1 MGRAEKIVER
11 GLALMNKPDM
21 IRNIGIVAH
30 IDHGKTTLSDNMV
43 AGAGMISMDLAG
55 HDDHN
60 LFMDFDPLEQARG
73 ITIDAANVS
82 MVHEVDGKEYLI
94 NMIDTPGH
102 VDFGG
107 DVTRAMRAVDGAI
120 VVVDA
125 VEGAMPQTETV
136 LRQAIR
142 EGVRPV
148 LFINKTD
155 RLINELKVEKKDFA
169 MRLGKIID
177 NVNKLIR
184 GMDEEK
190 YKAGWRVDAASGT
203 VAIGSARYNW
213 AISMPIMKK
222 TGIGFDQVYD
232 YCRAD
237 KAEELAEKVPL
248 FRTVNDMVVHFL
260 PSPIEAQKNRVTAI
274 WHGDWNSEVGKAMAA
289 CDPNGPVALMIT
301 RIKVDPHAGEIATG
315 RLFSGSLRRG
325 LELYVSGVAATNRIM
340 QTGIF
345 MGPRRVEVE
354 SIPAGNIAAVTGL
367 RDAIVGS
374 TVSSVD
380 NITPFEA
387 IKHVSEPVMTVAVE
401 AKNMRDL
408 PKVVEV
414 LRQVAKEDP
423 TLQVTINEE
432 TGEHLLAGMG
442 ELHLD
447 VTVTRLQRDRGVELK
462 TSPPIVVY
470 RESIAGRAGPVEGKS
485 PNHHNRFYIEFEPLE
500 PGVADALRD
509 GKINMKMEEV
519 ERRKILMENGMDKEE
534 ARSIAGFYRTNI
546 LLNMTKGVQY
556 LRETMELILEGFEE
570 ALKNGPI
577 SREPAQGI
585 KAKLVDVKL
594 HEDAVHRGP
603 AQVIPAVRQ
612 AVQAGVLM
620 SEPVL
625 LEPFQNVYIQ
635 VPQDQMGGAMSEIQG
650 RRGVILNMESQG
662 DMIILKSKMPV
673 AEMFGFAG
681 AIRSATEGRAL
692 WSTEF
697 AGFLPLPANL
707 LLETVKQI
715 RTRKGLKPDMPKPS
729 DYLKVV

>member
-1 MGRAEKIVER
+1 
-11 GLALMNKPDM
+11 
-21 IRNIGIVAH
+21 
-30 IDHGKTTLSDNMV
+30 
-43 AGAGMISMDLAG
+43 
-55 HDDHN
+55 
-60 LFMDFDPLEQARG
+60 
-73 ITIDAANVS
+73 
-82 MVHEVDGKEYLI
+82 
-94 NMIDTPGH
+94 
-102 VDFGG
+102 
-107 DVTRAMRAVDGAI
+107 
-120 VVVDA
+120 
-125 VEGAMPQTETV
+125 MPV
-136 LRQAIR
+136 
-142 EGVRPV
+142 
-148 LFINKTD
+148 
-155 RLINELKVEKKDFA
+155 
-169 MRLGKIID
+169 
-177 NVNKLIR
+177 
-184 GMDEEK
+184 
-190 YKAGWRVDAASGT
+190 
-203 VAIGSARYNW
+203 
-213 AISMPIMKK
+213 MKK

-232 YCRAD
+232 YCRAG

-260 PSPIEAQKNRVTAI
+260 PSPIEAQKDRVKTI
-274 WHGDWNSEVGKAMAA
+274 WNGDWNSEVGKAMAT

-315 RLFSGSLRRG
+315 RLFSGTLRRG

-345 MGPRRVEVE
+345 MGPRRVEVDA
-354 SIPAGNIAAVTGL
+354 IPAGNIAAVTGL
-367 RDAIVGS
+367 HDAIVGS

-380 NITPFEA
+380 NMTPFEL

-509 GKINMKMEEV
+509 GKINMKMEEI
-519 ERRKILMENGMDKEE
+519 ERRKILMDNGMGKDE

-546 LLNMTKGVQY
+546 LLNMTKGIQY
-556 LRETMELILEGFEE
+556 LRETMELIMEGFEE

-577 SREPAQGI
+577 SREPVQGI

-612 AVQAGVLM
+612 AIQAGILM
-620 SEPVL
+620 ADPVL
-625 LEPFQNVYIQ
+625 LEPFQNVFIQ
-635 VPQDQMGGAMSEIQG
+635 VPQDQMGGAMAEIQG
-650 RRGVILNMESQG
+650 RRGVILNMDSQG

-673 AEMFGFAG
+673 AQMFGFAG

-697 AGFLPLPANL
+697 AGFQPLPANL

-715 RTRKGLKPDMPKPS
+715 RTRKGLKPEMPKPS

>member
-1 MGRAEKIVER
+1 MGKRKKIAERVTT
-11 GLALMNKPDM
+11 LMDKPEM

-30 IDHGKTTLSDNMV
+30 IDHGKTTLSDNLL

-55 HDDHN
+55 KQ
-60 LFMDFDPLEQARG
+60 LFMDFDPLEQSRG

-107 DVTRAMRAVDGAI
+107 DVTRAMRAVDGAV

-136 LRQAIR
+136 LRQALR
-142 EGVRPV
+142 EGVRPI
-148 LFINKTD
+148 LFVNKVD
-155 RLINELKVEKKDFA
+155 RMINELKVEKKDMA
-169 MRLGKIID
+169 VRLGKVID
-177 NVNKLIR
+177 NINKLIR
-184 GMDEEK
+184 GMSEEK
-190 YKAGWRVDAASGT
+190 YKAGWRVDAANGS
-203 VAIGSARYNW
+203 VAFGSALYNW
-213 AISMPIMKK
+213 AISVPQMKK
-222 TGIGFDQVYD
+222 TGIGFDQVFD
-232 YCRAD
+232 HCRAGNM
-237 KAEELAEKVPL
+237 KELAEKVPL
-248 FRTVNDMVVHFL
+248 YKAVNDMVVRFL
-260 PSPIEAQKNRVTAI
+260 PSPIEAQKERVKVI
-274 WHGDWNSEVGKAMAA
+274 WHGNWDSPVGKAMAA
-289 CDPNGPVALMIT
+289 CDPHGPVAFMIT
-301 RIKVDPHAGEIATG
+301 KVKIDPHAGEVATG
-315 RLFSGSLRRG
+315 RLFSGTLTRG
-325 LELYVSGVAATNRIM
+325 MELHISGIADTNRIQ
-340 QTGIF
+340 QTGIV
-345 MGPRRVEVE
+345 MGAERVEVE

-374 TVSSVD
+374 TVSSEEGM
-380 NITPFEA
+380 TSFEL

-401 AKNMRDL
+401 AKNTRDL

-432 TGEHLLAGMG
+432 TGEHLMAGMG

-500 PGVADALRD
+500 QGVIGSLKE
-509 GKINMKMEEV
+509 GKISMKMDEI
-519 ERRKILMENGMDKEE
+519 ERRKILMEKGMDKEE
-534 ARSIAGFYRTNI
+534 AKSIVGYYGTNV
-546 LLNMTKGVQY
+546 LLNMTKGIQY
-556 LRETMELILEGFEE
+556 LKETMELILEGFEE

-612 AVQAGVLM
+612 AMQAGILM
-620 SEPVL
+620 AEPVL

-650 RRGVILNMESQG
+650 RRGVILSMDSQG
-662 DMIILKSKMPV
+662 DLIILKSKMPV
-673 AEMFGFAG
+673 AQMFGFAG

-692 WSTEF
+692 WSSEF
-697 AGFLPLPANL
+697 AGFEPLPANL
-707 LLETVKQI
+707 MLETVKQI
-715 RTRKGLKPDMPKPS
+715 RTRKGLKPEMPKPS
-729 DYLKVV
+729 DYLKA

>member
-1 MGRAEKIVER
+1 MGKRKKIAERVIT
-11 GLALMNKPDM
+11 LMDKPEM

-30 IDHGKTTLSDNMV
+30 IDHGKTTLSDNLLG
-43 AGAGMISMDLAG
+43 GAGMISMDLAG
-55 HDDHN
+55 RQ

-107 DVTRAMRAVDGAI
+107 DVTRAMRAVDGAV

-136 LRQAIR
+136 LRQALR

-148 LFINKTD
+148 LFVNKVD
-155 RLINELKVEKKDFA
+155 RMINELKVEKKDMA
-169 MRLGKIID
+169 LRLGKVID
-177 NVNKLIR
+177 NINKLIR
-184 GMDEEK
+184 GMNEEK
-190 YKAGWRVDAASGT
+190 YKAGWRVDAANGS
-203 VAIGSARYNW
+203 VAFGSALYNW
-213 AISMPIMKK
+213 AISVPQMKK
-222 TGIGFDQVYD
+222 TGIGFDQVFD
-232 YCRAD
+232 YCQAG
-237 KAEELAEKVPL
+237 KMKELAEKVPL
-248 FRTVNDMVVHFL
+248 YKAVNDMVVKFL
-260 PSPIEAQKNRVTAI
+260 PSPIEAQKERVKVI
-274 WHGDWNSEVGKAMAA
+274 WHGNWDSPVGKAMAT
-289 CDPNGPVALMIT
+289 CDPNGPVAFMIT
-301 RIKVDPHAGEIATG
+301 KVKVDPHAGEVATG
-315 RLFSGSLRRG
+315 RLFSGTLTRG
-325 LELYVSGVAATNRIM
+325 MELYISGIADTNRIQ
-340 QTGIF
+340 QTGIV
-345 MGPRRVEVE
+345 MGAERVEVE

-367 RDAIVGS
+367 RDAVVGS
-374 TVSSVD
+374 TVSSQEGM
-380 NITPFEA
+380 TPFEQ

-401 AKNMRDL
+401 AKNTRDL

-432 TGEHLLAGMG
+432 TGEHLMAGMG

-500 PGVADALRD
+500 QGVIDALKE
-509 GKINMKMEEV
+509 GKISMKMEEL
-519 ERRKILMENGMDKEE
+519 ERRKILMDKGMDKEE
-534 ARSIAGFYRTNI
+534 ARNIAGYYGTNV
-546 LLNMTKGVQY
+546 LLNMTKGIQY
-556 LRETMELILEGFEE
+556 LKETMELILEGFEE

-577 SREPAQGI
+577 SREPVQGI

-612 AVQAGVLM
+612 AMQAGILM
-620 SEPVL
+620 ADPVL
-625 LEPFQNVYIQ
+625 LEPFQNAYIQ

-650 RRGVILNMESQG
+650 RRGVILSMDSQG
-662 DMIILKSKMPV
+662 DLIILKSKMPV
-673 AEMFGFAG
+673 AQMFGFAG

-692 WSTEF
+692 WSSEF
-697 AGFLPLPANL
+697 AGFEPLPANL

-715 RTRKGLKPDMPKPS
+715 RTRKGLKPEMPKPS
-729 DYLKVV
+729 DYLKA

>member
-1 MGRAEKIVER
+1 
-11 GLALMNKPDM
+11 
-21 IRNIGIVAH
+21 
-30 IDHGKTTLSDNMV
+30 
-43 AGAGMISMDLAG
+43 
-55 HDDHN
+55 
-60 LFMDFDPLEQARG
+60 
-73 ITIDAANVS
+73 

-107 DVTRAMRAVDGAI
+107 DVTRAMRAVDGAV

-136 LRQAIR
+136 LRQALR
-142 EGVRPV
+142 EGVRPI
-148 LFINKTD
+148 LFVNKVD
-155 RLINELKVEKKDFA
+155 RMINELKVEKKDMA
-169 MRLGKIID
+169 VRLGKVID
-177 NVNKLIR
+177 NINKLIR
-184 GMDEEK
+184 GMSEEK
-190 YKAGWRVDAASGT
+190 YKAGWRVDAANGS
-203 VAIGSARYNW
+203 VAFGSALYNW
-213 AISMPIMKK
+213 AISVPQMKK
-222 TGIGFDQVYD
+222 TGIGFDQVFD
-232 YCRAD
+232 HCRAGNM
-237 KAEELAEKVPL
+237 KELAETVPL
-248 FRTVNDMVVHFL
+248 YKTVNDMVVRFL
-260 PSPIEAQKNRVTAI
+260 PSPIEAQKERVKVI
-274 WHGDWNSEVGKAMAA
+274 WHGNWDSPVGKAMAA
-289 CDPNGPVALMIT
+289 CDPHGPVAFMIT
-301 RIKVDPHAGEIATG
+301 KVKIDPHAGEVATG
-315 RLFSGSLRRG
+315 RLFSGTLTRG
-325 LELYVSGVAATNRIM
+325 MELHISGIADTNRIQ
-340 QTGIF
+340 QTGIV
-345 MGPRRVEVE
+345 MGAERVEVE

-374 TVSSVD
+374 TVSSEEGM
-380 NITPFEA
+380 TSFEL

-401 AKNMRDL
+401 AKNTRDL

-432 TGEHLLAGMG
+432 TGEHLMAGMG

-447 VTVTRLQRDRGVELK
+447 VTITRLQRDRGVELK
-462 TSPPIVVY
+462 TTPPIVVY

-500 PGVADALRD
+500 QGVIGSLKE
-509 GKINMKMEEV
+509 GKISMKMDEI
-519 ERRKILMENGMDKEE
+519 ERRKILMEKGMDKEE
-534 ARSIAGFYRTNI
+534 AKSIVGYYGTNV
-546 LLNMTKGVQY
+546 LLNMTKGIQY
-556 LRETMELILEGFEE
+556 LKETMELILEGFEE

-612 AVQAGVLM
+612 AMQAGILM
-620 SEPVL
+620 AEPVL

-650 RRGVILNMESQG
+650 RRGVILSMDSQG
-662 DMIILKSKMPV
+662 DLIILKSKMPV
-673 AEMFGFAG
+673 AQMFGFAG

-697 AGFLPLPANL
+697 AGFEPLPANL
-707 LLETVKQI
+707 MLETVKQI
-715 RTRKGLKPDMPKPS
+715 RTRKGLKPEMPKPS
-729 DYLKVV
+729 DYLKA

>member
-1 MGRAEKIVER
+1 MARADKIVER
-11 GLALMNKPDM
+11 GKDLMNKPEM

-107 DVTRAMRAVDGAI
+107 DVTRAMRAVDGAV

-190 YKAGWRVDAASGT
+190 FKAGWRVDAAAGT

-213 AISMPIMKK
+213 AISMPVMKK

-232 YCRAD
+232 YCRAG

-260 PSPIEAQKNRVTAI
+260 PSPIEAQKDRVKTI
-274 WHGDWNSEVGKAMAA
+274 WNGDWDSEVGKAMAA

-315 RLFSGSLRRG
+315 RLFSGTLRRG
-325 LELYVSGVAATNRIM
+325 LELYVSGVAATDRIM

-354 SIPAGNIAAVTGL
+354 AIPAGNIAAVTGL
-367 RDAIVGS
+367 HDAIVGS
-374 TVSSVD
+374 TVSSAE
-380 NITPFEA
+380 NMTPFEL

-509 GKINMKMEEV
+509 GKINMKMEEI
-519 ERRKILMENGMDKEE
+519 ERRKILMDNGMGKDE

-546 LLNMTKGVQY
+546 LLNMTKGIQY

-612 AVQAGVLM
+612 AVQAGILM
-620 SEPVL
+620 ADPVL
-625 LEPFQNVYIQ
+625 LEPFQNVFIQ
-635 VPQDQMGGAMSEIQG
+635 VPQDQMGGAMAEIQG
-650 RRGVILNMESQG
+650 RRGVILNMDSQG

>member
-1 MGRAEKIVER
+1 MARADKIVER
-11 GLALMNKPDM
+11 GKDLMNKPDM

-82 MVHEVDGKEYLI
+82 MVHEVDGKEFLI

-107 DVTRAMRAVDGAI
+107 DVTRAMRAVDGAV

-190 YKAGWRVDAASGT
+190 FKAGWRVDAAAGT

-237 KAEELAEKVPL
+237 KMKELAEKVPL

-260 PSPIEAQKNRVTAI
+260 PSPIEAQKDRVKTI

-315 RLFSGSLRRG
+315 RLFSGTLRRG
-325 LELYVSGVAATNRIM
+325 LELYVSGVAATDRIM

-354 SIPAGNIAAVTGL
+354 AIPAGNIAAVTGL
-367 RDAIVGS
+367 HDAIVGS

-380 NITPFEA
+380 DMTPFEA

-500 PGVADALRD
+500 PGVADALRE
-509 GKINMKMEEV
+509 GKINMKMEEI
-519 ERRKILMENGMDKEE
+519 ERRKILMDKGMDKEE
-534 ARSIAGFYRTNI
+534 ARSIAGFYGTNI
-546 LLNMTKGVQY
+546 LLNMTKGIQY

-612 AVQAGVLM
+612 AVQAGILM
-620 SEPVL
+620 ADPVL
-625 LEPFQNVYIQ
+625 LEPFQNVFIQ
-635 VPQDQMGGAMSEIQG
+635 VPQDQMGGAMAEIQG
-650 RRGVILNMESQG
+650 RRGVILSMDSQG
-662 DMIILKSKMPV
+662 DTIILKSKMPV
-673 AEMFGFAG
+673 AQMFGFAG

-697 AGFLPLPANL
+697 AGFQPLPANL

-715 RTRKGLKPDMPKPS
+715 RTRKGLKPEMPKPS

>member
-1 MGRAEKIVER
+1 MGKRKKIVER
-11 GLALMNKPDM
+11 VTTLMDKPDK

-30 IDHGKTTLSDNMV
+30 IDHGKTTLSDNLLG
-43 AGAGMISMDLAG
+43 GAGMISMDLAG
-55 HDDHN
+55 RQ

-136 LRQAIR
+136 LRQALR

-148 LFINKTD
+148 LFVNKVD
-155 RLINELKVEKKDFA
+155 RMINELKVEKKDMA
-169 MRLGKIID
+169 VRLGKVID

-184 GMDEEK
+184 GMNEEK
-190 YKAGWRVDAASGT
+190 YKAGWKVDAANGT
-203 VAIGSARYNW
+203 VAFGSALYNW
-213 AISMPIMKK
+213 AISVPQMKK
-222 TGIGFDQVYD
+222 TGIGFDQVFEH
-232 YCRAD
+232 CRD
-237 KAEELAEKVPL
+237 GKMKELAEKVPL
-248 FRTVNDMVVHFL
+248 YIAVNDMVVKFL
-260 PSPIEAQKNRVTAI
+260 PSPIEAQKERVKVI
-274 WHGDWNSEVGKAMAA
+274 WNGDWGSSVGKAMAS
-289 CDPNGPVALMIT
+289 CDPNGPVAFMIT
-301 RIKVDPHAGEIATG
+301 KVKVDPHAGEVATG
-315 RLFSGSLRRG
+315 RLFSGTLERG
-325 LELYVSGVAATNRIM
+325 MELHVSGIADTNRIQ
-340 QTGIF
+340 QTGIV
-345 MGPRRVEVE
+345 MGAERVEVDRV
-354 SIPAGNIAAVTGL
+354 PAGNIAAVTGL

-374 TVSSVD
+374 TVSTESGM
-380 NITPFEA
+380 TPFEV

-408 PKVVEV
+408 PKLVEV
-414 LRQVAKEDP
+414 LRQVGKEDP
-423 TLQVTINEE
+423 TLQITINEE
-432 TGEHLLAGMG
+432 TGEHLMAGMG
-442 ELHLD
+442 ELHLEI
-447 VTVTRLQRDRGVELK
+447 VAFRIQRDKGVEIK

-470 RESIAGRAGPVEGKS
+470 RESINGRAGPVEGKS

-500 PGVADALRD
+500 PGVVEALRE
-509 GKINMKMEEV
+509 GKINMKMEEL
-519 ERRKILMENGMDKEE
+519 ERRKILLDGGMDKDE
-534 ARSIAGFYRTNI
+534 ARNIAGVFGTNM
-546 LLNMTKGVQY
+546 LLNMTKGIQY

-570 ALKNGPI
+570 ALRNGPI
-577 SREPAQGI
+577 SREPVQGV
-585 KAKLVDVKL
+585 KARLVDVKL

-620 SEPVL
+620 ADPTL

-650 RRGVILNMESQG
+650 RRGAILSMDTEG
-662 DMIILKSKMPV
+662 DMIIIKSKMPV
-673 AEMFGFAG
+673 SQMFGFSG

-697 AGFLPLPANL
+697 AGFESLPTNL

-715 RTRKGLKPDMPKPS
+715 RTRKGLKPEMPKPS
-729 DYLKVV
+729 DYLKA

>member
-1 MGRAEKIVER
+1 MGKRKKIAERVIT
-11 GLALMNKPDM
+11 LMDKPEK

-30 IDHGKTTLSDNMV
+30 IDHGKTTLSDNLLG
-43 AGAGMISMDLAG
+43 GAGMISMDLAG
-55 HDDHN
+55 KQ

-82 MVHEVDGKEYLI
+82 MVHEVNGEEYLI

-107 DVTRAMRAVDGAI
+107 DVTRAMRAVDGAV

-136 LRQAIR
+136 LRQALR

-148 LFINKTD
+148 LFVNKVD
-155 RLINELKVEKKDFA
+155 RMINELKVEKKDMA
-169 MRLGKIID
+169 ARLGKVID
-177 NVNKLIR
+177 NINKLIR
-184 GMDEEK
+184 GMNEEK
-190 YKAGWRVDAASGT
+190 YKAGWRVDASNGT
-203 VAIGSARYNW
+203 VAFGSALYNW
-213 AISMPIMKK
+213 AISVPQMKK
-222 TGIGFDQVYD
+222 TGIGFDQVFD
-232 YCRAD
+232 YCRAG
-237 KAEELAEKVPL
+237 KMKELAEKVPL
-248 FRTVNDMVVHFL
+248 YRAVNDMVVKFL
-260 PSPIEAQKNRVTAI
+260 PSPIEAQRERVKVI
-274 WHGDWNSEVGKAMAA
+274 WHGDWNSSVGKAMAA
-289 CDPNGPVALMIT
+289 CDPNGPVAFMIT
-301 RIKVDPHAGEIATG
+301 KVKVDPHAGEVATG
-315 RLFSGSLRRG
+315 RLFSGTLTRG
-325 LELYVSGVAATNRIM
+325 MELYISGIINTNRIQ
-340 QTGIF
+340 QTGIV
-345 MGPRRVEVE
+345 MGAERVEVE

-374 TVSSVD
+374 TVSSEEGM
-380 NITPFEA
+380 TTFEQ

-401 AKNMRDL
+401 AKNTRDL

-432 TGEHLLAGMG
+432 TGEHLMAGMG

-447 VTVTRLQRDRGVELK
+447 VTITRLQRDRGVELK

-500 PGVADALRD
+500 QGVIDALKE
-509 GKINMKMEEV
+509 GKISMKMEEI
-519 ERRKILMENGMDKEE
+519 ERRKLLIERGMDKEE
-534 ARSIAGFYRTNI
+534 ARNITGYYGTNV
-546 LLNMTKGVQY
+546 LLNMTKGIQY
-556 LRETMELILEGFEE
+556 LKETMELILEGFEE

-612 AVQAGVLM
+612 AVQAGILM
-620 SEPVL
+620 ADPVL

-650 RRGVILNMESQG
+650 RRGVILSMDSEG

-673 AEMFGFAG
+673 AQMFGFAG

-692 WSTEF
+692 WSSEF
-697 AGFLPLPANL
+697 AGFEPLPANL

-715 RTRKGLKPDMPKPS
+715 RTRKGLKPEMPKPS